1 MQYVSIV
8 VALSYFCT
16 HSNSWAG
23 RLLLATCI
31 NLILTSKEC
40 LTIRIINSTIRYMYL
55 VLLLQIFGDHI
66 CVRVLYLK
74 EYMNTK
80 VSLTRTS

>member
-23 RLLLATCI
+23 RLLLATCM
-31 NLILTSKEC
+31 NLMSKEC
-40 LTIRIINSTIRYMYL
+40 HTIRIINSTIRYMYL